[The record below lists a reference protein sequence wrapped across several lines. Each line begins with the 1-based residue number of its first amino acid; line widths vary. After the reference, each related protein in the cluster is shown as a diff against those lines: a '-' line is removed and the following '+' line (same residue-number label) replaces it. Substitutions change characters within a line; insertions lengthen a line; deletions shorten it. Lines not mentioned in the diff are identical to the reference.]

1 MGTPRMVRGSAA
13 LAAMLALGMSG
24 CSSDAG
30 ASEDGGTVTVTET
43 SSPAE
48 SSSSSTS
55 SEESEEPESSSTSST
70 SSASETSDEGSSVS
84 GLPGDPGDYA
94 DAFVRAWGIGD
105 RPAATRYAT
114 PEAVSALFA
123 YDPRGGSTWQ
133 RVGSTTQGERTQVRY
148 TDGNGSTLYVLLD
161 TATAGAGEGGAIV
174 AGNVEWTGAVDPE
187 PAPEP
192 TEEEARGLPSTV
204 GPYCDALVRA
214 WGADNRTSAADYA
227 TSGATSTLFDT
238 LTPGQSDWARTGS
251 TDSSAT
257 YENGAGDRITIF
269 VDPATV
275 SAGVGDAA
283 YYVATS

>member
-1 MGTPRMVRGSAA
+1 MVRGSAA

-24 CSSDAG
+24 CSSDGGGSGDRRTVTATET
-30 ASEDGGTVTVTET
+30 ASPTESSSRSTSEDEGEESD
-43 SSPAE
+43 SSST
-48 SSSSSTS
+48 SSSSST
-55 SEESEEPESSSTSST
+55 
-70 SSASETSDEGSSVS
+70 SETSDEGSSVS
-84 GLPGDPGDYA
+84 GLPGDPGEYA

-105 RPAATRYAT
+105 RPDAARYAT

-133 RVGSTTQGERTQVRY
+133 RAGSTTQGERTQVRY

-174 AGNVEWTGAVDPE
+174 AGNVEWTGDVAPE
-187 PAPEP
+187 PEPEPEP
-192 TEEEARGLPSTV
+192 TEEQVRGLPSTI

-214 WGADNRTSAADYA
+214 WGADNRVSAMDYA
-227 TSGATSTLFDT
+227 TDGAASTLFDI
-238 LTPGQSDWARTGS
+238 LTPGQSDWSRTGT

-257 YENGAGDRITIF
+257 YENSSGERITIF

-283 YYVATS
+283 YYVATD